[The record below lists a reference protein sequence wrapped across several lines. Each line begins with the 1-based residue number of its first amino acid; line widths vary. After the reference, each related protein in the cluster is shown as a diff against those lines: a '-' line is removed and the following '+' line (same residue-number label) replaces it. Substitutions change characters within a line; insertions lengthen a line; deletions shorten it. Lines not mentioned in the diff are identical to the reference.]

1 MKLKHKIFTFVLSIC
16 MIVTCLPMAALADNV
31 PQGRWTEYA
40 ADTFSGGNGTKDDP
54 YQIGTAEQLA
64 LLVKDVN
71 AGSKTHTGEYFI
83 LTDDIDLSGHVW
95 TPLGYETYAS
105 GGGSAQSFQG
115 YFDGNNKKI
124 TGLYVDEREG
134 DEHGK
139 NRNSGLFGCVGAV
152 GTEPVIQNLIVE
164 NATVFTGDGNPNN
177 EDDNYGAGVLIGS
190 ITVIGNNVEY
200 ASVKNCTVSG
210 TVNST
215 KNAGGLVGDASYTH
229 FENCSADVKVGGYNT
244 SGGFVG
250 NAFESQLTDCTASG
264 DVTSY
269 GWCTGGFAG
278 LLFYNTTV
286 EHCAAFGNVEAGDWN
301 LGGFA
306 GYTENAVTISNSIAM
321 GDVKSN
327 VTGWDPKTGG
337 FLGTAWDSSV
347 KLEKCHA
354 AGKITTEITDTV
366 GGLIGFDAGSSIIG
380 CSFDNEKNPS
390 FSGLAGVIAQSTAGV
405 KASICADYYG
415 GHDMAAKPEQKP
427 TCTEDGHEAGN
438 ECRRCGYKE
447 GFGVIK
453 APGHT
458 GGTATCKDKAICE
471 VCQEAYGEINA
482 NSHAD
487 LKYFDAKTP
496 TRDAEGNIEY
506 WYCDGCG
513 KYYGDAAATKEMT
526 KADTI
531 IEKLPDGEGE
541 KVPST
546 GDSSNIMLWIAL
558 FVISGGVMSV
568 TMIINKRK
576 KRSMR

>member
-1 MKLKHKIFTFVLSIC
+1 M
-16 MIVTCLPMAALADNV
+16 
-31 PQGRWTEYA
+31 
-40 ADTFSGGNGTKDDP
+40 
-54 YQIGTAEQLA
+54 
-64 LLVKDVN
+64 
-71 AGSKTHTGEYFI
+71 
-83 LTDDIDLSGHVW
+83 
-95 TPLGYETYAS
+95 
-105 GGGSAQSFQG
+105 
-115 YFDGNNKKI
+115 
-124 TGLYVDEREG
+124 
-134 DEHGK
+134 
-139 NRNSGLFGCVGAV
+139 
-152 GTEPVIQNLIVE
+152 
-164 NATVFTGDGNPNN
+164 
-177 EDDNYGAGVLIGS
+177 
-190 ITVIGNNVEY
+190 
-200 ASVKNCTVSG
+200 
-210 TVNST
+210 
-215 KNAGGLVGDASYTH
+215 
-229 FENCSADVKVGGYNT
+229 
-244 SGGFVG
+244 
-250 NAFESQLTDCTASG
+250 
-264 DVTSY
+264 
-269 GWCTGGFAG
+269 
-278 LLFYNTTV
+278 

-347 KLEKCHA
+347 RLEKCHA

-471 VCQEAYGEINA
+471 VCHEAYGETDA
-482 NSHAD
+482 NNHAD
-487 LKYFDAKTP
+487 LKHFDAKAVTK
-496 TRDAEGNIEY
+496 DAEGNIEY
-506 WYCDGCG
+506 WYCENCD
-513 KYYGDAAATKEMT
+513 KYFGDAAATREIT

-546 GDSSNIMLWIAL
+546 GDNSNIMLWIAL
-558 FVISGGVMSV
+558 FVISGCALTGAAFIS
-568 TMIINKRK
+568 RK
-576 KRSMR
+576 KNLFK